1 MEDQGKKQLEEIK
14 KTNIGSKPLKTISF
28 FSTISEKAKKLM
40 QNIKVIDDWLEIAQR
55 ICTKTD
61 AKTKYEF
68 NKFTLPSKLATKF
81 IVMILCYKKQEMI
94 NKS

>member
-40 QNIKVIDDWLEIAQR
+40 QNIKVIDD
-55 ICTKTD
+55 
-61 AKTKYEF
+61 
-68 NKFTLPSKLATKF
+68 
-81 IVMILCYKKQEMI
+81 
-94 NKS
+94 